1 LSPIIK
7 FIKDI
12 AIPRVKI
19 IAKLKFL
26 SSIPCNVDKTFQM
39 DIRENKKIDEIKQY
53 NIRLLIFISSPS

>member
-1 LSPIIK
+1 LSPIIR

-19 IAKLKFL
+19 ITKLKFL

-39 DIRENKKIDEIKQY
+39 DTRENKKIDEIKQY